1 MSQYLPVLALLVLA
15 FVFGFVSLF
24 AAKLLAPR
32 RVTQEKLAPYE
43 CGIIPGREPPQRF
56 PVRFYLVAM
65 MFVIF
70 DIEIIFLY
78 PYAVTHQA
86 LGRFGLIAILIF
98 SALVFESFVYL
109 ISKGALDWGPL
120 NAHAPLSTSAAET
133 AGHSMRDPNRTVIS
147 TVRRVGSEGRPP
159 LRPAIEIPEPSMAGF
174 AADSEAA
181 PTTLL
186 VASSTE
192 AGTK

>member
-1 MSQYLPVLALLVLA
+1 MSQYLPVLALLVLG
-15 FVFGFVSLF
+15 FIFGFVSLM
-24 AAKLLAPR
+24 ASKLLAPR
-32 RVTQEKLAPYE
+32 RATQEKIAPYE

-120 NAHAPLSTSAAET
+120 NAHAPLSTSASET
-133 AGHSMRDPNRTVIS
+133 AGVGMSDPRRTSAS
-147 TVRRVGSEGRPP
+147 TVRRVGAEGRLPP
-159 LRPAIEIPEPSMAGF
+159 RAATAIPEPSMA
-174 AADSEAA
+174 DLEAS
-181 PTTLL
+181 L
-186 VASSTE
+186 V
-192 AGTK
+192 GTGPPSGGTH

>member
-1 MSQYLPVLALLVLA
+1 MSQYLPVLALLVL
-15 FVFGFVSLF
+15 GILF
-24 AAKLLAPR
+24 AFGSFVASGLLAPR
-32 RVTQEKLAPYE
+32 RSTQEKIAPYE

-78 PYAVTHQA
+78 PYAVA
-86 LGRFGLIAILIF
+86 SESLGRFGLIAILIF

-120 NAHAPLSTSAAET
+120 QVNSPIHTSAADT
-133 AGHSMRDPNRTVIS
+133 AVDPSRTATS
-147 TVRRVGSEGRPP
+147 TVRRVGTDGRPVV
-159 LRPAIEIPEPSMAGF
+159 RSNASIPEPNIADLEPLMA
-174 AADSEAA
+174 S
-181 PTTLL
+181 
-186 VASSTE
+186 
-192 AGTK
+192 AGEQH

>member
-1 MSQYLPVLALLVLA
+1 MSQYLPVLALLVL
-15 FVFGFVSLF
+15 GILF
-24 AAKLLAPR
+24 AFGSFVASRLLAPR
-32 RVTQEKLAPYE
+32 RSTREKLAPYE

-78 PYAVTHQA
+78 PYAVAHEA

-109 ISKGALDWGPL
+109 ISKGAIDWGPL
-120 NAHAPLSTSAAET
+120 QVDSPILTSAAET
-133 AGHSMRDPNRTVIS
+133 AVDPSRTARS
-147 TVRRVGSEGRPP
+147 TVRRVGTEGRAPVLAARSLSKP
-159 LRPAIEIPEPSMAGF
+159 TLADLEPAMAG
-174 AADSEAA
+174 
-181 PTTLL
+181 
-186 VASSTE
+186 
-192 AGTK
+192 AGED